1 MPIITK
7 DSVQRRSGDGALGSF
22 EALLF
27 SESGGLTQFG
37 ALVEILAPGSASSFA
52 HWHEA
57 EDEMVYV
64 LDGTVVLVEGD
75 SEQEMGTGDVATFAA
90 GVETAH
96 RLENRGDRP
105 ARVLVIGTR
114 ATRDRVHYPG
124 HDRVQLIERSHGEER
139 RWTKANGAPAK
150 PLKG

>member
-1 MPIITK
+1 MPIITE
-7 DSVQRRSGDGALGSF
+7 DSVQRKTGDGALGSF

-27 SESGGLTQFG
+27 SDSGGLTQFG
-37 ALVEILAPGSASSFA
+37 ALVEILAPGAASSYA

-57 EDEMVYV
+57 EDEMIYV
-64 LDGTVVLVEGD
+64 LDGTVTLVEGD
-75 SEQEMGTGDVATFAA
+75 SEQEMNAGTAATFAA

-96 RLENRGDRP
+96 RLENRGDAP
-105 ARVLVIGTR
+105 ARILVIGTR

-139 RWTKANGAPAK
+139 RWTRANGAPAD